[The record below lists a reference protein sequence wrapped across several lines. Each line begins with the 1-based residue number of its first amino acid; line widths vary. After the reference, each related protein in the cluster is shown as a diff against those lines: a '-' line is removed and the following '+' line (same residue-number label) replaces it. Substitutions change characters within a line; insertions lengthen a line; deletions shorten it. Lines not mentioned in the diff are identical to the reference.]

1 MVGISDGPTAWI
13 LRDRSWEQ
21 HLSFEPSG
29 FLMVKLNRLVFED
42 YSELEAR
49 IKTRDSGDTV
59 QQACKTV
66 LQSSPCA
73 KSYLEKPLSSLFF
86 PATVRT

>member
-1 MVGISDGPTAWI
+1 M
-13 LRDRSWEQ
+13 DRRHEFFETEVENNTWV
-21 HLSFEPSG
+21 LSNLIFIV
-29 FLMVKLNRLVFED
+29 VKLNRLVLED

-86 PATVRT
+86 PATVQA